1 MDNCKIHKSQEV
13 LDIVNYFDVDIEFLP
28 LYCPEFNPI
37 EASFHDLKAYLR
49 RWYKPV
55 DSTYADFEG
64 FLFEALRQRTR
75 GPVTARKARAH
86 FKHAG
91 YQGVLEG

>member
-13 LDIVNYFDVDIEFLP
+13 LDIANYFDVDIEFLP
-28 LYCPEFNPI
+28 PYCPEFNPI

-75 GPVTARKARAH
+75 GPVAARKARAH
-86 FKHAG
+86 FRHAG
-91 YQGVLEG
+91 YQGVPVG